1 MLTCIP
7 HIIHQNY
14 HAFIPENSRTAN
26 YSYELNEE
34 LDKELKF
41 LNLYKKIDKKW

>member
-1 MLTCIP
+1 MSLFLKI
-7 HIIHQNY
+7 
-14 HAFIPENSRTAN
+14 AELSAN